1 MQTYTELEYLGL
13 SRGRKMWYSFLMFWI
28 LLPGRL
34 WKFCKFIGRFFKRCG
49 INIKKDWVDITR
61 TFKYGDWKTK
71 LSYFVLGFDNLAHGQ
86 IVRGVTF
93 LVFEIIFVGYTAIW
107 GWVWI
112 GKLSLT
118 GQTAA
123 VDEVYEC
130 ELVPGVITECKATD
144 DATNSLQ
151 ILIYGV
157 TSLFMILC
165 ALITWRMN
173 VKQCRMIQENLAANK
188 ELASNKDDGMAII
201 DKKFHVTVM
210 ALPLIGILI
219 FTVMPIIVMILVAF
233 TNFDLAHSAPNNFFE
248 WVGWSN
254 WNELFTW
261 GNGSGSFAATFG
273 ELLAWTLI
281 WAVFATFTNYFL
293 GMGVAILIN
302 KKGIKFKKVWR
313 TILVVTIAVPQFISL
328 LYISKLFDDSGL
340 INGLIRSNGGS
351 TVYFWGGGTGRFIN
365 EEGYYYAKFPG
376 LLPRIMVIIINI
388 WVGIPY
394 LMLITTGV
402 LMNIPADLYES
413 ARIDGAN
420 AWQMFA
426 RITLPYMMFVN
437 GPYLLT
443 SFVSNM
449 NNFNVIYL
457 LTGGGP
463 KILTDGAG
471 KTDLLVTWIYTL
483 TVTNNQYYRAAIVG
497 IIVFLVVA
505 VISLIV
511 YQLLPSNKNE
521 EDFS

>member
-13 SRGRKMWYSFLMFWI
+13 SRGQKAWYSFLMFWV

-34 WKFCKFIGRFFKRCG
+34 WKFCKFIGRFFKKCG

-71 LSYFVLGFDNLAHGQ
+71 LSYFVLGFSNLAHGQ
-86 IVRGVTF
+86 ILRGVVF
-93 LVFEIIFVGYTAIW
+93 LVFEVVFIVYIAIW
-107 GWVWI
+107 GWYWI
-112 GKLSLT
+112 GMLSLT
-118 GQTAA
+118 NQVETTT
-123 VDEVYEC
+123 DEVVTTVGDVTMTSTVTTY
-130 ELVPGVITECKATD
+130 GD
-144 DATNSLQ
+144 NSLQ
-151 ILIYGV
+151 ILIYGIA
-157 TSLFMILC
+157 SLAVCVCL
-165 ALITWRMN
+165 LITWRMN
-173 VKQCRMIQENLAANK
+173 VKQCRLIQENLAANK

-219 FTVMPIIVMILVAF
+219 FTVMPIIVMILIAF
-233 TNFDLAHSAPNNFFE
+233 TNFDMNHQPPTNVFT
-248 WVGWSN
+248 WVGWEN
-254 WNELFTW
+254 WNQLFTW
-261 GNGSGSFAATFG
+261 GNGTNTFGATFG

-281 WAVFATFTNYFL
+281 WAVFATFSNYFL
-293 GMGVAILIN
+293 GMAVAILIN
-302 KKGIKFKKVWR
+302 KKGIKLKKLWR
-313 TILVVTIAVPQFISL
+313 TILVITIAVPQFISL
-328 LYISKLFDDSGL
+328 LYISKIFDDSGL
-340 INGLIRSNGGS
+340 INGIRYANTGADSIQFWSNRWLAR
-351 TVYFWGGGTGRFIN
+351 V
-365 EEGYYYAKFPG
+365 
-376 LLPRIMVIIINI
+376 MVIVINI

-413 ARIDGAN
+413 AKIDGAN

-449 NNFNVIYL
+449 NNFNVIYF

-463 KILTDGAG
+463 FEGLDGVAG
-471 KTDLLVTWIYTL
+471 HTSLLVTWIYDL
-483 TVTNNQYYRAAIVG
+483 TAVNSEYYKASIVG
-497 IIVFLVVA
+497 ILVFLVVA
-505 VISLIV
+505 IISLIV

-521 EDFS
+521 EDFG

>member
-13 SRGRKMWYSFLMFWI
+13 SRMQKAWYSFLMFWV

-34 WKFCKFIGRFFKRCG
+34 WKFCKFIGRFFKKCG

-71 LSYFVLGFDNLAHGQ
+71 LSYFVLGFSNLAHGQ
-86 IVRGVTF
+86 ILRGVVF
-93 LVFEIIFVGYTAIW
+93 LVFEVVFIVYTAIW
-107 GWVWI
+107 GWYWMA
-112 GKLSLT
+112 KLCLAVPES
-118 GQTAA
+118 GSKFAQTAT
-123 VDEVYEC
+123 EVGEVC
-130 ELVPGVITECKATD
+130 IDITGNGDLVCGEETIYGD
-144 DATNSLQ
+144 NSLQ
-151 ILIYGV
+151 ILIYGIASIAV
-157 TSLFMILC
+157 CICL
-165 ALITWRMN
+165 LITWRMN

-188 ELASNKDDGMAII
+188 ELATNKDDGMAII

-219 FTVMPIIVMILVAF
+219 FTVMPIIVMILIAF
-233 TNFDLAHSAPNNFFE
+233 TNFDLGHQPPTNIFT
-248 WVGWSN
+248 WVGWDN

-261 GNGSGSFAATFG
+261 GNGSNTFGATFG

-281 WAVFATFTNYFL
+281 WALFATFTNYFL
-293 GMGVAILIN
+293 GMAVAILIN
-302 KKGIKFKKVWR
+302 KKGIKLKKVWR
-313 TILVVTIAVPQFISL
+313 TILVITIAVPQFISL
-328 LYISKLFDDSGL
+328 LYISKIFDESGL
-340 INGLIRSNGGS
+340 INGIRLSNGNDGIP
-351 TVYFWGGGTGRFIN
+351 FWTGGERFR
-365 EEGYYYAKFPG
+365 G
-376 LLPRIMVIIINI
+376 LLPRVMVIVINI
-388 WVGIPY
+388 WVGVPY

-413 ARIDGAN
+413 AKIDGAN

-449 NNFNVIYL
+449 NNFNVIYF

-463 KILTDGAG
+463 KILGENAG
-471 KTDLLVTWIYTL
+471 KTDLLVTWIYSL
-483 TVTNNQYYRAAIVG
+483 TVTNSEYYKAAIVG
-497 IIVFLVVA
+497 ILVFLVVA

-511 YQLLPSNKNE
+511 YQILPSNKNE